1 LHCDEDSVTQRDN
14 QTPKNTIW
22 SIDALGKYDVMNST
36 VVMTLLLREITKNL
50 VMMSLD
56 NQTQKTPFRVSIN
69 TLGKY
74 NAMDP
79 TVMTTFIFREVG
91 RK

>member
-1 LHCDEDSVTQRDN
+1 MKTVLLREITKPQK
-14 QTPKNTIW
+14 TPFRVLT
-22 SIDALGKYDVMNST
+22 DALGKYDVMNST
-36 VVMTLLLREITKNL
+36 LVMALLLREITKNL